1 MGVKT
6 KLDLEIREL
15 AYKKWEEAGRP
26 CSDGVS
32 FWVEAEGELKGGG
45 ASKKVDG
52 GSNKVAAKTST
63 KSRR

>member
-32 FWVEAEGELKGGG
+32 FWLEAEKDYYKHAE
-45 ASKKVDG
+45 DDED
-52 GSNKVAAKTST
+52 
-63 KSRR
+63 